1 MELIGRLMGSSG
13 GLYEI
18 KLNSGEK
25 VFCRAKGALRHDDL
39 TPLVGDLVKIDRD
52 DKGNTVLSDI
62 LPRKN
67 ALIRPPLSNLSLLF
81 VVIPTAKPAPDLFT
95 VDKLTAIAIYHGIEV
110 LPIVSKAELDP
121 AKAEE
126 LANIYRTAGFTVF
139 VTDSP
144 AGLGVEPLREAL
156 AEKLR
161 PTEED
166 TPICAFAG
174 ASGVGKSTLLN
185 ALFPSLALSTGEV
198 SRKISRGRHTTRAV
212 TLYETE
218 YGGLVADTPGFTML
232 DFVRFDFFGK
242 DDLPYTFPEIEA
254 ELGGCRYTK
263 CTHTKEEGCAIMAAK
278 AAGKIPESRHESF
291 RALYDIL
298 KNKHDWDKKS

>member
-1 MELIGRLMGSSG
+1 MQIQGRLMGSSG

-18 KLNSGEK
+18 KTTSDERI
-25 VFCRAKGALRHDDL
+25 FCRAKGALRHDAL
-39 TPLVGDLVKIDRD
+39 TPLVGDMVVIDQD
-52 DKGNTVLSDI
+52 DKGNNVLADL

-67 ALIRPPLSNLSLLF
+67 SLIRPPLSNLTLLF

-95 VDKLTAIAIYHGIEV
+95 VDKLTAIATFHNIEV
-110 LPIVSKAELDP
+110 LPIVSKAELNPDY
-121 AKAEE
+121 AEE

-144 AGLGVEPLREAL
+144 AGLGVDELRASL

-161 PTEED
+161 PSED
-166 TPICAFAG
+166 TMPICAFAG

-198 SRKISRGRHTTRAV
+198 SKKISRGKHTTRAV

-232 DFVRFDFFGK
+232 DFVRFDFFDK
-242 DDLPYTFPEIEA
+242 EDLPYTFPEIEK

-263 CTHTKEEGCAIMAAK
+263 CTHTKEEGCAILAARR
-278 AAGKIPESRHESF
+278 AGRIPETRHASF
-291 RALYDIL
+291 AALYDVL
-298 KNKHDWDKKS
+298 KNKHDWDKK

>member
-1 MELIGRLMGSSG
+1 MELQGRLMGSSG

-18 KLNSGEK
+18 KTTTDERI
-25 VFCRAKGALRHDDL
+25 FCRAKGALRHDAM
-39 TPLVGDLVKIDRD
+39 TPLVGDQVTVSQD
-52 DKGNTVLSDI
+52 DKGNNVLADI

-67 ALIRPPLSNLSLLF
+67 ALIRPPLANLTLLF

-95 VDKLTAIAIYHGIEV
+95 VDKLTAIATFHGIEV
-110 LPIVSKAELDP
+110 LPIISKAELDP
-121 AKAEE
+121 ARAEE
-126 LANIYRTAGFTVF
+126 LAAIYRTAGFRVF

-144 AGLGVEPLREAL
+144 AGLGVDTLRETL

-161 PTEED
+161 PTD
-166 TPICAFAG
+166 DSMPICAFAG

-232 DFVRFDFFGK
+232 DFVRFDFFDK
-242 DDLPYTFPEIEA
+242 EDLPYTFPEVEK

-263 CTHTKEEGCAIMAAK
+263 CTHTKEEGCAILAAK
-278 AAGKIPESRHESF
+278 RAGRIPESRHASF
-291 RALYDIL
+291 AALYDVL
-298 KNKHDWDKKS
+298 KNKHEWDKKS

>member
-1 MELIGRLMGSSG
+1 MQIQGRLMGSSG

-18 KLNSGEK
+18 QTDTEERL
-25 VFCRAKGALRHDDL
+25 FCRAKGVLRHDAQ
-39 TPLVGDLVKIDRD
+39 TPLVGDRVVIQQD
-52 DKGNTVLSDI
+52 DKGNHVLADI

-67 ALIRPPLSNLSLLF
+67 SLIRPPLANLTLLF

-95 VDKLTAIAIYHGIEV
+95 VDKLTAIATYHGIEV
-110 LPIVSKAELDP
+110 LPIISKAELDP
-121 AKAEE
+121 LRAQEIAK
-126 LANIYRTAGFTVF
+126 IYRTVGFPVF
-139 VTDSP
+139 VTDSTK
-144 AGLGVEPLREAL
+144 GLGIDVLRETL
-156 AEKLR
+156 AKKLR
-161 PTEED
+161 PTED
-166 TPICAFAG
+166 SMPICAFAG

-185 ALFPSLALSTGEV
+185 ALFPSLTLSTGEV

-242 DDLPYTFPEIEA
+242 EDLPYTFPEIER

-263 CTHTKEEGCAIMAAK
+263 CTHTKEEGCAILAARR
-278 AAGKIPESRHESF
+278 AGRIPESRHASF
-291 RALYDIL
+291 CALYDVL
-298 KNKHDWDKKS
+298 KNKHDWDKKT